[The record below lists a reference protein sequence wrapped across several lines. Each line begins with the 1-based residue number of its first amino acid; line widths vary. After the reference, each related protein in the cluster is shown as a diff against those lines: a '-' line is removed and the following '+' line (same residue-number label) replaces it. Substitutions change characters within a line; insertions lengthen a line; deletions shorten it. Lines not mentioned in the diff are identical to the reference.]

1 MSDSIVR
8 LRVDSSEYDQKL
20 KRASEQMNRYAEGCR
35 KAGGTLE
42 YVDEGVLEFTRS
54 LGKMETTASSAKGKL
69 NEMTKAFTDMSIQ
82 YKNLTD
88 EEKKSPFGKALAQ
101 SLEEL
106 KGRIT
111 TSKGELDDVNK
122 SLNGSGGLGS
132 ALDSIAGEFGVNIEQ
147 LTKFGGVLGATT
159 GALKVVKDAFFENE
173 TNVDNWGRVV
183 ESSESVYNSFL
194 QTLNNGDFSG
204 FLSRLGEVINKA
216 TEAYNALDEL
226 GTRMSIINPERTRLQ
241 ARATELKAIIKRQGA
256 GSEAGIAATNE
267 LRQIEGALTQAFK
280 TESQLNMN
288 AFKAKVDQK
297 LAEAGIKLG
306 KKDYAFLMR
315 TFSSD
320 ASFQA
325 MRRAAKG
332 STGTG
337 YIEGGSYDEGSTYK
351 YDTRNMNQRLLDLF
365 TDKWRQE
372 NAALLNAAFSARGA
386 AASSLLSNS
395 RYLKEGGA
403 GGSGGSGGGGTQNV
417 ITYAS
422 DSIAAQQAI
431 VSELTKEWQNAGAD
445 VRDSYLVQLIA
456 AENVLKKMK
465 DEATLLREN
474 MAGKLKGGDVQTTGL
489 GSFTGY
495 QSIKF
500 EGLNLNTTET
510 KNGIEDLTK
519 SLVQQQKAF
528 QMSAQA
534 ASTFGAALAGIEDP
548 GAKAAG
554 MVTQAIA
561 SIALGFATASANAN
575 TAGTGWGWLA
585 WLAAGATAMGTMIAT
600 IHSLTG
606 YANGGIVKGNSYSG
620 DNLYGPGFG
629 INAGEL
635 VLNTAQQNSLANT
648 LMRQGEGRGGMM
660 QARVSGENI
669 YFALNNY
676 LKRTGQGELLTWGN

>member
-8 LRVDSSEYDQKL
+8 LRVDSAEYDQKL
-20 KRASEQMNRYAEGCR
+20 KRASEQLNRYAEGCR

-42 YVDEGVLEFTRS
+42 YVDEGVMEFTRS
-54 LGKMETTASSAKGKL
+54 LGKMETTANSAKGKL
-69 NEMTKAFTDMSIQ
+69 GEMTKAFTDLSVQ

-88 EEKKSPFGKALAQ
+88 EEKKSPFGKALAK

-106 KGRIT
+106 KGRIN
-111 TSKGELDDVNK
+111 TSKTQIDEVNQ

-132 ALDSIAGEFGVNIEQ
+132 TLDAIAGKFGVNIDQ

-159 GALKVVKDAFFENE
+159 LALNTAKDAFFENE

-183 ESSESVYNSFL
+183 ESSESVYRSFL
-194 QTLNNGDFSG
+194 QTLNTGDFSG
-204 FLSRLGEVINKA
+204 FLTRIGEVINKA

-256 GSEAGIAATNE
+256 DSAAGLSATNE
-267 LRQIEGALTQAFK
+267 LRQIESMLTEAFK

-288 AFKAKVDQK
+288 AFKAKVDEK

-332 STGTG
+332 GTG
-337 YIEGGSYDEGSTYK
+337 SDYIAGGSYDEGSVYK
-351 YDTRNMNQRLLDLF
+351 YDTRNMNQKLLDLF

-395 RYLKEGGA
+395 RYLKESGSAGT
-403 GGSGGSGGGGTQNV
+403 GGSGNKTQNV
-417 ITYAS
+417 INYAS

-445 VRDSYLVQLIA
+445 VRDGYLVQLIA
-456 AENVLKKMK
+456 AENALKRMK
-465 DEATLLREN
+465 NEAAMMREN
-474 MAGKLKGGDVQTTGL
+474 LAGKLKGGEVQTNL
-489 GSFTGY
+489 GTLTDY
-495 QSIKF
+495 RSIEFK
-500 EGLNLNTTET
+500 GLNLNSSET
-510 KNGIEDLTK
+510 QKGVDDLTK
-519 SLVQQQKAF
+519 SLKEQQKAF
-528 QMSAQA
+528 GLASQA
-534 ASTFGAALAGIEDP
+534 ATSFGAALAGIEDP
-548 GAKAAG
+548 GVKAAG
-554 MVTQAIA
+554 MVMQAVA

-585 WLAAGATAMGTMIAT
+585 WLAAGASAMATTIAT

-606 YANGGIVKGNSYSG
+606 YAEGGMVKGNSYSG
-620 DNLYGPGFG
+620 DNIP
-629 INAGEL
+629 IMANAGEV
-635 VLNTAQQNSLANT
+635 VLSAAQQNNVAQAL
-648 LMRQGEGRGGMM
+648 EGGGMKNLKLEG
-660 QARVSGENI
+660 VLKGENI
-669 YFALNNY
+669 WIAANRYT
-676 LKRTGQGELLTWGN
+676 KRTGQGEIVTW

>member
-1 MSDSIVR
+1 M
-8 LRVDSSEYDQKL
+8 
-20 KRASEQMNRYAEGCR
+20 
-35 KAGGTLE
+35 
-42 YVDEGVLEFTRS
+42 EFTRS
-54 LGKMETTASSAKGKL
+54 LGKMDTTATTAKGKL
-69 NEMTKAFTDMSIQ
+69 GEMTKAFTDLSVQ
-82 YKNLTD
+82 YKNMTD
-88 EEKKSPFGKALAQ
+88 EEKKSPFGQALSK
-101 SLEEL
+101 SLDEL
-106 KGRIT
+106 KGRIGE
-111 TSKGELDDVNK
+111 SKTQLDEVNK
-122 SLNGSGGLGS
+122 SLNDSGGLGS
-132 ALDSIAGEFGVNIEQ
+132 ALDSVASKFGLNIEQ
-147 LTKFGGVLGATT
+147 LTKFGGVLGVTT

-183 ESSESVYNSFL
+183 ASSESVYNSFL
-194 QTLNNGDFSG
+194 QSLNNGDFSG
-204 FLSRLGEVINKA
+204 FISRIGEVINKA

-256 GSEAGIAATNE
+256 DSAAATNE
-267 LRQIEGALTQAFK
+267 LRQIEGMLTQAFK

-306 KKDYAFLMR
+306 KRDYAFLMR

-325 MRRAAKG
+325 MRRGARGSKG
-332 STGTG
+332 TD
-337 YIEGGSYDEGSTYK
+337 YIAGGSYDEGGVER
-351 YDTRNMNQRLLDLF
+351 YDNRNMNQKLLDLF

-372 NAALLNAAFSARGA
+372 NAVLINAAFSARGA

-403 GGSGGSGGGGTQNV
+403 GGGGGKGGGGTQNV
-417 ITYAS
+417 INYAS
-422 DSIAAQQAI
+422 DSIAAQKAI
-431 VSELTKEWQNAGAD
+431 VQELTKQWEEAGAD
-445 VRDSYLVQLIA
+445 VRDGYLAQLVA
-456 AENVLKKMK
+456 AENALKRMNT
-465 DEATLLREN
+465 EAAMAREN
-474 MAGKLKGGDVQTTGL
+474 LAGKLKGGKVQTNLVNMTA
-489 GSFTGY
+489 Y
-495 QSIKF
+495 RSIEFK
-500 EGLNLNTTET
+500 GLNLNTTNT
-510 KNGIEDLTK
+510 QTGVDNLTN
-519 SLVQQQKAF
+519 SLKQQQKAF
-528 QMSAQA
+528 GLASQA
-534 ASTFGAALAGIEDP
+534 ATAFGSALAGIEDP
-548 GAKAAG
+548 GTKAAG
-554 MVTQAIA
+554 TVVQAIA

-585 WLAAGATAMGTMIAT
+585 WLAAGASAMATTIAT

-606 YANGGIVKGNSYSG
+606 YAQGGIVQGNSYSG